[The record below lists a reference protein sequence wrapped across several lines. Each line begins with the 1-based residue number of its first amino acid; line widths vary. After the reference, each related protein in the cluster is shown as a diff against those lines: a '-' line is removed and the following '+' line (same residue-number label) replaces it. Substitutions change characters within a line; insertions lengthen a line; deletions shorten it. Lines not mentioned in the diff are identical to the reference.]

1 MCIILFAIN
10 SHPDYPFVVAANRDE
25 FYARPTKKIEWW
37 SDYSHVLGARD
48 QADVLGLPGTALG
61 LSQKG
66 KFSAITNIRAPSEK
80 NPDLRTRGE
89 LTAKF
94 LSQSKPIHEFI
105 TDHQKSFLQYNGF
118 NLLLGDLSNVARP
131 EFFWVSNRL
140 LVGDKI
146 RQRKTIN
153 PTAISAGL
161 YGLSNAMLDTPWPKV
176 RSGVAQFAQALARD
190 SGKFNQDAMYF
201 NLLADNNNFSDQVLP
216 STGVSQEWEKALAPI
231 FIQTEHYGTRSST
244 LLRVRKDGMFQMI
257 ERSFQQNDLTNTSI
271 FEGQLEQSTT
281 QDR

>member
-25 FYARPTKKIEWW
+25 FYARPTKKIDWW

-257 ERSFQQNDLTNTSI
+257 ERSFQQNELTNTSI
-271 FEGQLEQSTT
+271 FEGQLDQSTT

>member
-25 FYARPTKKIEWW
+25 FYARPTKKIDWW

-94 LSQSKPIHEFI
+94 LSQTKPIHEFI

-257 ERSFQQNDLTNTSI
+257 ERSFQQNELTNTSI

>member
-25 FYARPTKKIEWW
+25 FYARPTKKIDWW

-216 STGVSQEWEKALAPI
+216 STGISQEWEKALAPI

-257 ERSFQQNDLTNTSI
+257 ERSFQQNELTNTSI

>member
-25 FYARPTKKIEWW
+25 FYARPTKKIDWW

-216 STGVSQEWEKALAPI
+216 STGVSHEWEKALAPI

-257 ERSFQQNDLTNTSI
+257 ERSFQQNELTNTSI
-271 FEGQLEQSTT
+271 FEGQLERSTT

>member
-25 FYARPTKKIEWW
+25 FYARPTKKIDWW

-216 STGVSQEWEKALAPI
+216 YTGVSQEWEKALAPI

-257 ERSFQQNDLTNTSI
+257 ERSFQQNELTNTSI

>member
-1 MCIILFAIN
+1 MCLAIFAQN
-10 SHPDYPFVVAANRDE
+10 VLPDWPLVVVANRDE
-25 FYARPTKKIEWW
+25 LHVRPTEAARPWDDTP
-37 SDYSHVLGARD
+37 SLLAGRD
-48 QADVLGLPGTALG
+48 LQAGGTWLGLTAEGRIALLTNYRETG
-61 LSQKG
+61 LRDEQ
-66 KFSAITNIRAPSEK
+66 APSRGHLAERY
-80 NPDLRTRGE
+80 LRDG
-89 LTAKF
+89 
-94 LSQSKPIHEFI
+94 QSAQHY
-105 TDHQKSFLQYNGF
+105 LQTLQQNNAPYNGF

-216 STGVSQEWEKALAPI
+216 STGVSHEWEKALAPI

-257 ERSFQQNDLTNTSI
+257 ERSFQQNELTNTSI

>member
-25 FYARPTKKIEWW
+25 FYARPTKKIDWW

-118 NLLLGDLSNVARP
+118 NLLLGELSNVARP

-257 ERSFQQNDLTNTSI
+257 ERSFQQNELTNTSI

>member
-25 FYARPTKKIEWW
+25 FYARPTKKIDWW

-118 NLLLGDLSNVARP
+118 NLLLGDLSNVTRP
-131 EFFWVSNRL
+131 EFFWVTNRL

-146 RQRKTIN
+146 RQRKTIY

-216 STGVSQEWEKALAPI
+216 STGVSHEWEKALAPI

-257 ERSFQQNDLTNTSI
+257 ERSFQQNELTNTSI